1 MLLALVVSEEG
12 LPVGYEVFPGATF
25 EGHTLIPILQQ
36 LKQRFD
42 ITRVVFVADRGLF
55 NKDNL
60 DALEAAKVEYVV
72 GTRLKNQ
79 SEALKRQI
87 LDTESYIPLSEGL
100 KVLTL
105 DRPGGRRMVVTHSEK
120 RARKDR
126 EDRDKSI
133 LKMKKKL
140 SRSKQPKE
148 FIASSSYKKYLKVP
162 ASGVISVDQEAVTN
176 SAQWDGLH
184 GVITSAPEA
193 DTNTTWRTTEGC
205 GR

>member
-1 MLLALVVSEEG
+1 M
-12 LPVGYEVFPGATF
+12 
-25 EGHTLIPILQQ
+25 
-36 LKQRFD
+36 
-42 ITRVVFVADRGLF
+42 VFVADWGLF

-120 RARKDR
+120 RVRKDR

-148 FIASSSYKKYLKVP
+148 FL
-162 ASGVISVDQEAVTN
+162 
-176 SAQWDGLH
+176 
-184 GVITSAPEA
+184 TSC
-193 DTNTTWRTTEGC
+193 TFLRK
-205 GR
+205 